1 MLERPYANT
10 ETLRLAD
17 ISSLDIFYTPLDVR
31 FDRLTRLA
39 QRALAA
45 PVTTIGLLNG
55 GRLWFKSVQG
65 WNVHELAVEE
75 TLCVRTLVRNEPL
88 IIEDTHRDPEAAD
101 HPLVRGPTRFRF
113 YAGVPLRDRGGPAI
127 GTLAIYD
134 QKPRQLS
141 SADVQ
146 ALRDLGDLAQRELLA
161 TELASAQAKLVGKL
175 DIARRSAMID
185 ALTRVWNRGAAEEL
199 LAVAAEHANR
209 DDTTLGVIMVD
220 VMRFKQINDN
230 LGHQTG
236 DQVLRRVASI
246 LVSSVRE
253 GDAVCRYGGDEF
265 LIVLQNTSAEE
276 AMRISERLRQRVAEF
291 PMKVRTGTVSVAI
304 TTGTALRR
312 RGMPSGADELVALAD
327 QSLIAAKHSAHGRV
341 TSV

>member
-39 QRALAA
+39 QRALGVPVAA
-45 PVTTIGLLNG
+45 IGLVNQD
-55 GRLWFKSVQG
+55 RLWFKSVQG
-65 WNVHELAVEE
+65 WNVHELALEE
-75 TLCVRTLVRNEPL
+75 TLCERTLKRSDPL
-88 IIEDTHRDPEAAD
+88 VIEDTHRDPEVAD
-101 HPLVRGPTRFRF
+101 HPLVRGATRFRF
-113 YAGVPLRDRGGPAI
+113 YAGVPLKDRSGVAV
-127 GTLAIYD
+127 GTLALYD
-134 QKPRQLS
+134 QKPRQV
-141 SADVQ
+141 SAAEMQ
-146 ALRDLGDLAQRELLA
+146 ALRDLGELAQRELLT
-161 TELASAQAKLVGKL
+161 TELANAQAKLLGKL
-175 DIARRSAMID
+175 DVARRSAMID

-199 LAVAAEHANR
+199 LNVAADQANR
-209 DDTTLGVIMVD
+209 EDTTLGVIMVD
-220 VMRFKQINDN
+220 VVRFKEINDR

-265 LIVLQNTSAEE
+265 LVVLQNTTPEE
-276 AMRISERLRQRVAEF
+276 ATRVADRLRQRVAEF
-291 PMKVRTGTVSVAI
+291 PMKVRAGTVSVAI

-327 QSLIAAKHSAHGRV
+327 QSLIAAKHRAHGQGLAV
-341 TSV
+341 